1 VFRATS
7 TIRRERIRISF
18 PHVKRQERVVDRRES
33 FHSLATVFFNET
45 ILSSRCIS
53 PKSFSIRSCF
63 PSENTFAN
71 AKSLVTSLNCTSP
84 LAISP
89 STRYRMANGCLLS
102 SDLLGV
108 GKGLVMASDRGKEG
122 TADPEVGASGREEAA
137 TMGRKV
143 SSSARWERRL
153 MS

>member
-1 VFRATS
+1 
-7 TIRRERIRISF
+7 
-18 PHVKRQERVVDRRES
+18 
-33 FHSLATVFFNET
+33 
-45 ILSSRCIS
+45 
-53 PKSFSIRSCF
+53 
-63 PSENTFAN
+63 
-71 AKSLVTSLNCTSP
+71 
-84 LAISP
+84 
-89 STRYRMANGCLLS
+89 MANGCLLS

-122 TADPEVGASGREEAA
+122 TADQEVGASGREEAA